1 MMSRCRFSLDVFG
14 DHIPSNVIMGYETN
28 HRQIELMSKALKKA
42 IRSELT
48 ERQQYILTEYYFNE
62 RSMTDIA
69 NELGITK
76 STVSR
81 HISRSKERLK
91 QSLKYGMYLLWD
103 YEK

>member
-1 MMSRCRFSLDVFG
+1 MTRSRFNLEVFG
-14 DHIPSNVIMGYETN
+14 DRIPTFNLTDCNSNR
-28 HRQIELMSKALKKA
+28 RQIEFMRNALKKA
-42 IRSELT
+42 IKSELT
-48 ERQQYILTEYYFNE
+48 ERQQYILTEYYFKE

-69 NELGITK
+69 RELGITK

>member
-1 MMSRCRFSLDVFG
+1 MTRSRFNLEVFG
-14 DHIPSNVIMGYETN
+14 DRLPANSIIGGETN
-28 HRQIELMSKALKKA
+28 RRQIELMSEALKKA
-42 IRSELT
+42 MRTELT

-91 QSLKYGMYLLWD
+91 HSLKYGMYMLWD
-103 YEK
+103 SKSI

>member
-1 MMSRCRFSLDVFG
+1 MISRSRFNLEVFG
-14 DHIPSNVIMGYETN
+14 DRLPQNMIIGNDSNR
-28 HRQIELMSKALKKA
+28 RQIELMRDALKKA
-42 IRSELT
+42 IKRELT
-48 ERQQYILTEYYFNE
+48 ERQQYILIEYYFKE

-69 NELGITK
+69 RELGITK

>member
-1 MMSRCRFSLDVFG
+1 MISRSRFNLEVFG
-14 DHIPSNVIMGYETN
+14 DRLPHDMIVGNDSNR
-28 HRQIELMSKALKKA
+28 RQLELMRDALKKA
-42 IRSELT
+42 IRRELT
-48 ERQQYILTEYYFNE
+48 ERQQYILTEYYFKE

-69 NELGITK
+69 KELGVTK

-91 QSLKYGMYLLWD
+91 QSLKYGLYMLWD